1 LKSCVTSPL
10 MGLLRLLVSCSL
22 AVGAAAYS
30 MSSSFTASS
39 AWTVHQSTAVR
50 SAASRAGLTMIRHG
64 CKTPKLGKPA
74 DQRKALLRSLTTE
87 VLRHGRIK
95 TTLVRAKAVQPIVDK
110 MITLSKGGSLH
121 QRRQAMSYIYDK
133 ELVHLLFDNAPERYG
148 DRDGGYTRVVSA
160 PFHFFFIL

>member
-1 LKSCVTSPL
+1 
-10 MGLLRLLVSCSL
+10 MRLLLALSSAIVAGALSL
-22 AVGAAAYS
+22 QSSPFTGS
-30 MSSSFTASS
+30 MSLTQRNCAVSASLC
-39 AWTVHQSTAVR
+39 QR
-50 SAASRAGLTMIRHG
+50 SRVTMIRHG

-74 DQRKALLRSLTTE
+74 DQRKALLRALTTE

-133 ELVHLLFDNAPERYG
+133 ELVHLLFENAP
-148 DRDGGYTRVVSA
+148 
-160 PFHFFFIL
+160 

>member
-1 LKSCVTSPL
+1 
-10 MGLLRLLVSCSL
+10 MRLLLALSSAIVAGALSL
-22 AVGAAAYS
+22 RSSPFTGS
-30 MSSSFTASS
+30 MSLMQRNCAVSASS
-39 AWTVHQSTAVR
+39 RQR
-50 SAASRAGLTMIRHG
+50 SRVTMIRHG

-74 DQRKALLRSLTTE
+74 DQRKALLRALTTE

-133 ELVHLLFDNAPERYG
+133 ELVHLLFENAPERYG
-148 DRDGGYTRVVSA
+148 DRDGGYTRVVS
-160 PFHFFFIL
+160 FQVS

>member
-1 LKSCVTSPL
+1 
-10 MGLLRLLVSCSL
+10 
-22 AVGAAAYS
+22 
-30 MSSSFTASS
+30 
-39 AWTVHQSTAVR
+39 
-50 SAASRAGLTMIRHG
+50 MIRHG

-148 DRDGGYTRVVSA
+148 EGERKGQCHEVQLSCKCQLGLAVQCRM
-160 PFHFFFIL
+160 